1 MITASELYWILMLDN
16 ISTIVICIG
25 MISIT
30 VFIISFLIRCLEG
43 EAEQTKR
50 LKKVVKATFTLG
62 AVLLLSSCFI
72 PNTKQM
78 AMIKILPVIC
88 NNKDIQT
95 LSAETL
101 ELYRIG
107 INATKEYLTDK
118 DTKGETK

>member
-16 ISTIVICIG
+16 ISATIVCIG
-25 MISIT
+25 MISFVTFIT
-30 VFIISFLIRCLEG
+30 SFLILCLEG
-43 EAEQTKR
+43 VTEQTKR
-50 LKKVVKATFTLG
+50 LKKVTKAAFTLG
-62 AVLLLSSCFI
+62 AILLLASCFI

-78 AMIKILPVIC
+78 ATIKILPAIC
-88 NNKDIQT
+88 NNKDIKT

-118 DTKGETK
+118 STKGETK